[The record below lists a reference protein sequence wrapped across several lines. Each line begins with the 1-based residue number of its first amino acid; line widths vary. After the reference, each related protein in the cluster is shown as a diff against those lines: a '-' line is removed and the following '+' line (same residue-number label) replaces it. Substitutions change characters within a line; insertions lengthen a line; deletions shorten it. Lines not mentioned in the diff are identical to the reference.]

1 MTYWVKSNKKKV
13 SESLRMMWI
22 PLKEKYTNINMW
34 NMCVSGGILEGYTYI
49 NKLKELALKL
59 ERQVL
64 FYMA

>member
-1 MTYWVKSNKKKV
+1 
-13 SESLRMMWI
+13 MMWI
-22 PLKEKYTNINMW
+22 PLKEKYTNI